1 MDEVAGADRDPY
13 RLERFVAAQDRGGTY
28 ERAVAELRA
37 GAKVSH
43 WMWFVF
49 PQVAGLGLSAT
60 AREFAIS
67 SAAEARAY
75 LAHPVLG
82 PRLRECAGV
91 VAATEGRPAER
102 IFGPVDAMKLRSSM
116 TLFDAAEP
124 AEAGQN
130 VFRAV
135 LAKYFDG
142 EPDQATLARLLPVR
156 RSGRTSALPRPAV
169 APAVGRHWFRPASLV
184 RTSPCFAL
192 SLPWHRVLR
201 PLAPWRRPSGRDYLA
216 KLLSERILVG

>member
-1 MDEVAGADRDPY
+1 MTMKGTSSGRRGSGMDEPW
-13 RLERFVAAQDRGGTY
+13 RLERFVTAQEQGGTY
-28 ERAVAELRA
+28 QEAVAELRA

-49 PQVAGLGLSAT
+49 PQVAGLGLSAM

-82 PRLRECAGV
+82 RRLRECAGV

-135 LAKYFDG
+135 LAKYFD
-142 EPDQATLARLLPVR
+142 
-156 RSGRTSALPRPAV
+156 
-169 APAVGRHWFRPASLV
+169 
-184 RTSPCFAL
+184 
-192 SLPWHRVLR
+192 
-201 PLAPWRRPSGRDYLA
+201 
-216 KLLSERILVG
+216 